1 MPKKPQPKKT
11 TKKSKSSYKATRKST
26 SGRKKNHR
34 GDFNFKPYLYAL
46 AFLFVGGF
54 LFVSLY
60 VFFEKA
66 NAKKESTQI
75 VEIKKPAATKSISKV
90 SSLTQSPKDI
100 VPEAK
105 PLNEK
110 SVTLDSPK
118 DILPETKPSNEM
130 VVATE
135 QPKNVLPEDKPK
147 VEVFTLDPKI
157 AAIQPVFTEQKGP
170 KIAIVIDDVGVDFN
184 RSARA
189 IALPKEV
196 TLSFLAYASKI
207 KEQTKIARDKGHE
220 LLVHVPMEADS
231 GKDAGLKTL
240 LVKSS
245 DKDLKEHLQWHL
257 SQFDGFI
264 GINNHMGSKFTA
276 SKEPLQKLME
286 DIKARKLFFLD
297 SKTTMKSLVP
307 ELAKECKVPCI
318 ERDVF
323 LDHDPTLKA
332 IEIQLKL
339 VEDIALKNGIAIAIG
354 HPKDDTLNALEKWIP
369 TLMKK
374 GYNLVP
380 VSALVLPWQ

>member
-26 SGRKKNHR
+26 AGRKKNHR

-66 NAKKESTQI
+66 NAKKESTQT
-75 VEIKKPAATKSISKV
+75 VEKKPAVIKPVSKV
-90 SSLTQSPKDI
+90 PSLTQSPKDI
-100 VPEAK
+100 VPE
-105 PLNEK
+105 
-110 SVTLDSPK
+110 V
-118 DILPETKPSNEM
+118 KPSNERSLSSDSPKSILPE
-130 VVATE
+130 VKPSNEVAVATE
-135 QPKNVLPEDKPK
+135 QLKNVLPEEKPK
-147 VEVFTLDPKI
+147 IEVFTLDPKI
-157 AAIQPVFTEQKGP
+157 AMMQPVFTEQKGP

-231 GKDAGLKTL
+231 GKDAGLKSL

-245 DKDLKEHLQWHL
+245 DKDLKEHLYWHL
-257 SQFDGFI
+257 SQFDGYI
-264 GINNHMGSKFTA
+264 GINNHMGSKFTS
-276 SKEPLQKLME
+276 SKEPLQKVMA
-286 DIKARKLFFLD
+286 DIKSRKLFFLD

-380 VSALVLPWQ
+380 LSSLVLPWQ